1 MKWLLAIW
9 RDGVADDLDKSC
21 FVGMDRVESSIA
33 VGSEG
38 NGRWERGEMESID
51 NAFLNLLLIT
61 LSPIPQKLDIDKT
74 VKGHLLFP
82 K

>member
-1 MKWLLAIW
+1 
-9 RDGVADDLDKSC
+9 
-21 FVGMDRVESSIA
+21 
-33 VGSEG
+33 
-38 NGRWERGEMESID
+38 MESID

-61 LSPIPQKLDIDKT
+61 HTPIPQKLDIDRT

>member
-1 MKWLLAIW
+1 
-9 RDGVADDLDKSC
+9 
-21 FVGMDRVESSIA
+21 
-33 VGSEG
+33 
-38 NGRWERGEMESID
+38 MENID

-61 LSPIPQKLDIDKT
+61 LSPIPQKLDIDRT